1 MPKTETATATETE
14 TALRGGRC
22 WRFGDD
28 LASDQLIQPQ
38 HVFDYDPKVLRRHL
52 LEEVRPELAAD
63 AAPGDVLVTGRN
75 FAHGSHHSHPFIA
88 MKDMGLG
95 LVCRSI
101 PRGPFRL
108 AVFMGIPLLTVD
120 DRTLDGLGDGD
131 PVDVDFTTG
140 TIVNHRTG
148 ERLQGQPLPSF
159 LLEIVAA
166 GGGLTYA
173 RRLLDAEGTNHAD
186 R

>member
-1 MPKTETATATETE
+1 MTETATATE
-14 TALRGGRC
+14 AGAANRGGRC

-52 LEEVRPELAAD
+52 LEEVRPALAED
-63 AAPGDVLVTGRN
+63 AAPGDVLVAGRN
-75 FAHGSHHSHPFIA
+75 FAHGSNHSHPFIA

-95 LVCRSI
+95 LICRSI

-131 PVDVDFTTG
+131 PLDVDFTTG
-140 TIVNHRTG
+140 AIVNHRTG
-148 ERLQGQPLPSF
+148 ERLQGQPLSPF
-159 LLEIVAA
+159 LQEIVAA